1 MIIVKVEKGGI
12 EKALKKYKSKVIRTK
27 QIKKLRDGQQFEK
40 KSQVKRKQKA
50 KAIFIKSKKMAR
62 ISIF

>member
-50 KAIFIKSKKMAR
+50 KAIYIQKKNAE
-62 ISIF
+62 

>member
-27 QIKKLRDGQQFEK
+27 QIKKLRDGQQFDK

-50 KAIFIKSKKMAR
+50 KAIYIQKKNAE
-62 ISIF
+62 